1 MLGKTE
7 GRRRRGQQRI
17 RWLDDIT
24 DSMNMN
30 LRKLQEMVE
39 DKRAWFCSPW
49 DHKESDMTEQLNDD
63 KEELGLKLLLEMEN
77 VTTTFV
83 NYLEVYKIKNTLII
97 RSKISSLR
105 TLPKRNENM
114 CLSRLV

>member
-1 MLGKTE
+1 M
-7 GRRRRGQQRI
+7 I
-17 RWLDDIT
+17 
-24 DSMNMN
+24 
-30 LRKLQEMVE
+30 
-39 DKRAWFCSPW
+39 
-49 DHKESDMTEQLNDD
+49 EQLNDD
-63 KEELGLKLLLEMEN
+63 KEELELKLLLEMKN

-105 TLPKRNENM
+105 NLPKRNENI